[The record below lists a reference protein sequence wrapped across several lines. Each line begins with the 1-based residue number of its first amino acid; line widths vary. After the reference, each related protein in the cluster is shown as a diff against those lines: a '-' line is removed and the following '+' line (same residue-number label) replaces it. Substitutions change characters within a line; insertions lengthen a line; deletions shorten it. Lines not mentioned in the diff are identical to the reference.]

1 MLGPQKASWTFA
13 LLLLLPTSFFFFF
26 PLLHLAKLKSRYLSF
41 STLFF
46 YKSHPFPSLI
56 LFLNFET
63 CCNTCKFLF
72 PLSSTLLSSR
82 CNHHFCLTHYIDVF
96 LICHLCGKSIRL
108 ANNISLFFF
117 CSSCTFF
124 CWCSAAVFSSAKRTA
139 CALVRCS
146 VLLFFHVKK

>member
-13 LLLLLPTSFFFFF
+13 LLLLFPTSFFFFF

-117 CSSCTFF
+117 
-124 CWCSAAVFSSAKRTA
+124 VPL
-139 CALVRCS
+139 ALSFAGVLLLS
-146 VLLFFHVKK
+146 FQVLKGQLVLLFVALFFSSFM